1 MQVCLYVINII
12 MLFLSLLN
20 QIIICTVSVACVFK
34 PFCGHFWLTRA
45 RLTTFVLLICLII
58 LLALYDEEVLLL
70 VCKPVVNRRETK
82 NHNNNNVFPFFRQQE
97 PTNTS
102 LHHARISCEL
112 WRHQFKNILS
122 NDVIIFWSGNYAI
135 YMYSFKNALKG
146 F

>member
-1 MQVCLYVINII
+1 

-45 RLTTFVLLICLII
+45 RLTTFVLLICMII
-58 LLALYDEEVLLL
+58 LLALYDEVLLLLLL

-82 NHNNNNVFPFFRQQE
+82 NHNNNNVFPFFRQQ

-102 LHHARISCEL
+102 LHARISCEL

-122 NDVIIFWSGNYAI
+122 KDVIIFWSGNYAM
-135 YMYSFKNALKG
+135 YMYSFKNTLKG